1 MRIYL
6 DRIKIQIH
14 DINIEERYQSC
25 DLATLVLH
33 VNLSSTDHIPP
44 SKFDVDW
51 QLKPADDNHVAE
63 GHAAAYTAHMREIH
77 FCVRCQV
84 YTHGTH
90 TLK

>member
-44 SKFDVDW
+44 SKFDVD
-51 QLKPADDNHVAE
+51 
-63 GHAAAYTAHMREIH
+63 
-77 FCVRCQV
+77 
-84 YTHGTH
+84 
-90 TLK
+90 